1 MHHDVF
7 DRLQPIGLTPALM
20 RALAALAPTS
30 VPGDPG
36 SCEPARVTEV
46 HRETAVLHNGLTEF
60 SARLHRRLATALSI
74 GDDAIAVGDWVLA
87 QRDAGGMA
95 TVVARAEPQSRII
108 RRDADG
114 LRHVVVSNVD
124 TAFLVMGLDGDF
136 NPRRIERYVA
146 LVSAAGAGVL
156 PVVVLTKRDWAGE
169 AVANDETEAL
179 QRRLGQGV
187 PVHAVDGTAPATAQ
201 ILAPYLRAG
210 QTAVLLGSSGA
221 GKSTLTN
228 TLLGR
233 AVQDTGA
240 VRATDSRG
248 KHTTTARSLH
258 RLPTG
263 GCVIDTPGVRTLR
276 PDLDAEALAVA
287 FNDIDA
293 LAAQCRFRD
302 CRHQDEPGCAVRAA
316 VDPDRLGNWHKLGRE
331 LRRDSMNALERRQ
344 QLSQWKARTREGRAR
359 AKSKR
364 GE

>member
-1 MHHDVF
+1 MHPEVI
-7 DRLQPIGLTPALM
+7 DRLQPIGLTPALL
-20 RALAALAPTS
+20 RALADLSSTIA
-30 VPGDPG
+30 PGDP
-36 SCEPARVTEV
+36 STREPARVTEV
-46 HRETAVLHNGLTEF
+46 HRETAVLHDGVAEYP
-60 SARLHRRLATALSI
+60 ARMHRRLATTLSA
-74 GDDAIAVGDWVLA
+74 GSDAIAVGDWVLA
-87 QRDAGGMA
+87 QRDPAGMA
-95 TVVARAEPQSRII
+95 TIVARADPQSQIV

-146 LVSAAGAGVL
+146 LVSAAGTGVL

-169 AVANDETEAL
+169 AVAIDEADAL
-179 QRRLGQGV
+179 RRRLGPGV
-187 PVHAVDGTAPATAQ
+187 PVHAIDGTAPASAQ
-201 ILAPYLRAG
+201 VLAPYLGAG

-233 AVQDTGA
+233 TVQDTGA

-248 KHTTTARSLH
+248 KHTTTYRSLH
-258 RLPTG
+258 RLPGG

-316 VDPDRLGNWHKLGRE
+316 IDPDRLGNWHKLGRE

-344 QLSQWKARTREGRAR
+344 QLSQWKARSREGRAR